1 MLAEIN
7 FTGWSN
13 WVTANNSTFYEA
25 GLEARRR
32 MAANGFDVPSGDTW
46 ALNELSSA
54 VRKNTG
60 IARQKARDL
69 LRGLYSGDG
78 TVPQVKGVAF
88 DIGIDQATGDL
99 APYKVT
105 LQDWYADGAFWQD
118 MSAYRRKH
126 DAREGFLFS
135 FGIGGG
141 QMRYSGQ
148 GRTGSVDLGLR
159 MGYGFS
165 DRFQLFGDLTA
176 DVGQFQ
182 SRQDATSWILS
193 LRGQTVLIGDR
204 DGNGLNLNLGVGIG
218 GLSINYHDEFAQS
231 TYPAGVALVSGL
243 SYDAR
248 IGQQFALSP
257 ELYVNWHLVPNDP
270 GLASDNLYTV
280 GLRLNFLWYAP

>member
-1 MLAEIN
+1 MKRFLTAQLAACAI
-7 FTGWSN
+7 
-13 WVTANNSTFYEA
+13 
-25 GLEARRR
+25 
-32 MAANGFDVPSGDTW
+32 
-46 ALNELSSA
+46 ALPA
-54 VRKNTG
+54 VRAAADENPQPPTSGTAQAAPAPRSTVSTTVVVAGPVVSTG
-60 IARQKARDL
+60 HLIPDLFLNLFALGVQVSAIHAIEEQHRDEAAPTERQDLGPYNQRWRD
-69 LRGLYSGDG
+69 
-78 TVPQVKGVAF
+78 
-88 DIGIDQATGDL
+88 I
-99 APYKVT
+99 
-105 LQDWYADGAFWQD
+105 
-118 MSAYRRKH
+118 SAYRRKH

-135 FGIGGG
+135 FGVGGG

-148 GRTGSVDLGLR
+148 VVGATANGPARTGSVDLGLR

-231 TYPAGVALVSGL
+231 TYPTGIALVSGL

-248 IGQQFALSP
+248 VGQQFALSP

-270 GLASDNLYTV
+270 GFASDNLYTV

>member
-1 MLAEIN
+1 MKRFFTAQLAACAI
-7 FTGWSN
+7 
-13 WVTANNSTFYEA
+13 ALPA
-25 GLEARRR
+25 LR
-32 MAANGFDVPSGDTW
+32 AAADENPPPPAS
-46 ALNELSSA
+46 SSA
-54 VRKNTG
+54 QAAPAARSSVSTTVVIAAPVVSTG
-60 IARQKARDL
+60 HLVPDLFLNLFALGVEVAAIHSIEEQHRAEPAPSERQDL
-69 LRGLYSGDG
+69 
-78 TVPQVKGVAF
+78 GVYN
-88 DIGIDQATGDL
+88 QR
-99 APYKVT
+99 
-105 LQDWYADGAFWQD
+105 WRD

-135 FGIGGG
+135 FGVGGG
-141 QMRYSGQ
+141 QMRYSAQ

-182 SRQDATSWILS
+182 ARQDATSWILS

-248 IGQQFALSP
+248 VGQQFAISP

-270 GLASDNLYTV
+270 GFASDNLYTV

>member
-1 MLAEIN
+1 MKRSLTAQLAACAI
-7 FTGWSN
+7 
-13 WVTANNSTFYEA
+13 ALPA
-25 GLEARRR
+25 LR
-32 MAANGFDVPSGDTW
+32 AAADENPP
-46 ALNELSSA
+46 A
-54 VRKNTG
+54 
-60 IARQKARDL
+60 
-69 LRGLYSGDG
+69 
-78 TVPQVKGVAF
+78 P
-88 DIGIDQATGDL
+88 ATGSAQAAPAQRSSVSTTVVVAGPVVSTGHLVPDL
-99 APYKVT
+99 FLNLFALGVQVSAIHAIEEQHREDAAPAER
-105 LQDWYADGAFWQD
+105 QDLGPYNQRWRDI
-118 MSAYRRKH
+118 SAYRRKH

-135 FGIGGG
+135 FGVGGG
-141 QMRYSGQ
+141 QMRYSAQ
-148 GRTGSVDLGLR
+148 GKTGSVDLGLR

-231 TYPAGVALVSGL
+231 TYPAGIALVSGL

-248 IGQQFALSP
+248 VGQQFALSP

-270 GLASDNLYTV
+270 GFASDNLYTV

>member
-1 MLAEIN
+1 MKRFITAQLAACAI
-7 FTGWSN
+7 
-13 WVTANNSTFYEA
+13 
-25 GLEARRR
+25 
-32 MAANGFDVPSGDTW
+32 
-46 ALNELSSA
+46 ALPALRASADENPQPPASSSA
-54 VRKNTG
+54 QTAPASRSTVSTTVVVAAPVVSTG
-60 IARQKARDL
+60 HLIPDLFLNLFALGVEISAIHAIEEQHRQDPPVMERQDLGQYNERWRD
-69 LRGLYSGDG
+69 
-78 TVPQVKGVAF
+78 
-88 DIGIDQATGDL
+88 I
-99 APYKVT
+99 
-105 LQDWYADGAFWQD
+105 
-118 MSAYRRKH
+118 SAYRRKH

-135 FGIGGG
+135 FGVGGG

-148 GRTGSVDLGLR
+148 GKTGSVDLGLR

-231 TYPAGVALVSGL
+231 TYPAGIALVSGL

-248 IGQQFALSP
+248 VGQQFALSP

-270 GLASDNLYTV
+270 GFASDNLYTV

>member
-1 MLAEIN
+1 MKPFLTAQLAACAI
-7 FTGWSN
+7 
-13 WVTANNSTFYEA
+13 A
-25 GLEARRR
+25 LLARP
-32 MAANGFDVPSGDTW
+32 AAADENPPPPP
-46 ALNELSSA
+46 ASSA
-54 VRKNTG
+54 QTAPAARSSVSTTVVVAVPVVSTG
-60 IARQKARDL
+60 HLIPDL
-69 LRGLYSGDG
+69 FLNLFAL
-78 TVPQVKGVAF
+78 GVEVAAIHSIEEQHRA
-88 DIGIDQATGDL
+88 DPPVMEKQDL
-99 APYKVT
+99 
-105 LQDWYADGAFWQD
+105 GAYNDRWHD

-126 DAREGFLFS
+126 EAREGFLFS

-141 QMRYSGQ
+141 QMRYSAE

-176 DVGQFQ
+176 DVGQFH
-182 SRQDATSWILS
+182 SREDATSWILS

-218 GLSINYHDEFAQS
+218 GLSINYHDAFAQS

-248 IGQQFALSP
+248 IGEQFALSP

-270 GLASDNLYTV
+270 GFASDNLYTI

>member
-1 MLAEIN
+1 ME
-7 FTGWSN
+7 
-13 WVTANNSTFYEA
+13 
-25 GLEARRR
+25 
-32 MAANGFDVPSGDTW
+32 
-46 ALNELSSA
+46 
-54 VRKNTG
+54 K
-60 IARQKARDL
+60 QDL
-69 LRGLYSGDG
+69 
-78 TVPQVKGVAF
+78 
-88 DIGIDQATGDL
+88 
-99 APYKVT
+99 
-105 LQDWYADGAFWQD
+105 GAYNDRWHD

-126 DAREGFLFS
+126 EAREGFLFS

-182 SRQDATSWILS
+182 SREDATSWILS

-248 IGQQFALSP
+248 IGEQFALSP

-270 GLASDNLYTV
+270 GFASDNLYTV